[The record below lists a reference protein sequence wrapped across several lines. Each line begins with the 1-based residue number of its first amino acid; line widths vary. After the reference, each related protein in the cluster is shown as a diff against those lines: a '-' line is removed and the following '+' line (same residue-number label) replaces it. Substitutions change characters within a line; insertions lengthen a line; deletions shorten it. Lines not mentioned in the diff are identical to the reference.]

1 MRIMWESK
9 YGNTVEEI
17 AYANITP
24 CGYNIDKEPHK
35 GHLFIE
41 LYRQGDTQETCISGE
56 YRLDGKKTT
65 YNKAMENWKKVSDQ
79 LFEKGYCKDS
89 DFENVE
95 WA

>member
-9 YGNTVEEI
+9 YGNSVEEI

-56 YRLDGKKTT
+56 YKLDGKKTT

-79 LFEKGYCKDS
+79 LLEKGYCKDS